1 MNVDARLAR
10 VHSNEILD
18 RKPINKNIESAVFG
32 AMPEELIHTSEF
44 SNDGSRTIA
53 LVQDDEG
60 EGDSRSLS
68 SLPAN
73 TLDDVVKVA
82 RDVVF
87 KLRRAAVRSAFMFVE
102 T

>member
-1 MNVDARLAR
+1 MRDIG
-10 VHSNEILD
+10 S
-18 RKPINKNIESAVFG
+18 KNKTKKTIESTVFG
-32 AMPEELIHTSEF
+32 AMPEELIQTSELY
-44 SNDGSRTIA
+44 NYGSRTIA

-82 RDVVF
+82 RDVEI